1 MPPSHLATFIIFIYI
16 FILFTF
22 LLFMEVVLVYCI
34 KFKKWILKHIYVTY
48 ICLYV
53 CIRIHNIQL
62 LSANS

>member
-1 MPPSHLATFIIFIYI
+1 
-16 FILFTF
+16 
-22 LLFMEVVLVYCI
+22 MEVVLVYCI

-53 CIRIHNIQL
+53 CIHIHNIQL